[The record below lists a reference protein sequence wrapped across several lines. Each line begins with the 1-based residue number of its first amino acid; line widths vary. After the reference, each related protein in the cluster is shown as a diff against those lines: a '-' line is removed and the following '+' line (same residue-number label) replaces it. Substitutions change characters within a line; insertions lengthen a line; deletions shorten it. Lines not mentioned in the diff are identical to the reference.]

1 MDAISC
7 NNCKFRIRRV
17 HAGLSLSDEQLAELI
32 GSGSLPVMDGFRS
45 KFGKPFKAG
54 LRMVEPQTAR
64 STWKAEFYF
73 DSDRTPA
80 REEEAP
86 VRSAGKVEVKNQGE
100 LELQVN
106 DKQWSVPGF
115 AQAGGRTGFTM
126 SRSILGKEI
135 GEEVLRQVLATG
147 KSELITGFV
156 SQRTNRAFDAFLVLD
171 EKKGNVGFEFPPR
184 EARTKG
190 SKDTADKKFT
200 AASAAAE
207 DLSKGTNH
215 GPVKVK
221 GKGEY
226 DLVETESAWHVN
238 GLAYGKARKPLVIP
252 RTMCDV
258 ALPAAVVIQLLT
270 KGRTELIK
278 DFTSHKSGKKFDA
291 FLVFN
296 ASTGRV
302 SYEFP
307 PRK

>member
-1 MDAISC
+1 M
-7 NNCKFRIRRV
+7 
-17 HAGLSLSDEQLAELI
+17 
-32 GSGSLPVMDGFRS
+32 
-45 KFGKPFKAG
+45 
-54 LRMVEPQTAR
+54 
-64 STWKAEFYF
+64 
-73 DSDRTPA
+73 
-80 REEEAP
+80 
-86 VRSAGKVEVKNQGE
+86 
-100 LELQVN
+100 
-106 DKQWSVPGF
+106 
-115 AQAGGRTGFTM
+115 
-126 SRSILGKEI
+126 
-135 GEEVLRQVLATG
+135 
-147 KSELITGFV
+147 
-156 SQRTNRAFDAFLVLD
+156 
-171 EKKGNVGFEFPPR
+171 GFEFPPR

>member
-1 MDAISC
+1 
-7 NNCKFRIRRV
+7 V
-17 HAGLSLSDEQLAELI
+17 HAGLTLTDDQLIELI
-32 GSGSLPVMDGFRS
+32 STGTLPVMDGFRS

-73 DSDRTPA
+73 DSDRPA
-80 REEEAP
+80 EAKAEEAP
-86 VRSAGKVEVKNQGE
+86 AQVAGCVLVKDQGE

-106 DKQWSVPGF
+106 DKQWSVPEF
-115 AQAGGRTGFTM
+115 TQAGGRKGFTM
-126 SRSILGKEI
+126 SRNILGKEI
-135 GEEVLRQVLATG
+135 GEDVLRQVLAEG

-184 EARTKG
+184 EARQKG
-190 SKDTADKKFT
+190 SKDKADKKFT

-221 GKGEY
+221 SKGEY
-226 DLVETESAWHVN
+226 DLIETESAWHVS
-238 GLAYGKARKPLVIP
+238 GLTYGKTRKPLVIP
-252 RTMCDV
+252 RTMCDIELGIV
-258 ALPAAVVIQLLT
+258 PITQLLT
-270 KGRTELIK
+270 KGKTELIK

-291 FLVFN
+291 YLVFN